1 MQRAAYDII
10 VVGGGHAG
18 CEAALSSARMGLKT
32 LLVTFKIDKIA
43 FMSCN
48 PAIGGIGKGQLV
60 REVDALGGEMGKA
73 IDKTMIQFRMLNT
86 SKGYAARS
94 SRAQADMD
102 LYSAYMRDTIL
113 SEKNLKVL
121 EDEVTAI
128 ITDKAKVIGVETKK
142 KGSIKSKAVIM
153 TPGTFPDGVIHIGLE
168 HHGGGRIG
176 EPAARLISKNL
187 KNMGFKMLR
196 LKTGT
201 PPRLDGRTIDFSGLD
216 RHDGDKEI
224 IPFSFWTKRIK
235 IKQKPC
241 FITRTAKKTHEI
253 IKNGLDKSPLY
264 TGKIKSTG
272 VRYCPSVEDKIVK
285 FPERETHLVFL
296 EPEGRGT
303 NEYYPNGISTSLP
316 RDIQERIVRSIKGLE
331 KAKVT
336 QWGYG
341 IEYDIVEPTEL
352 KSTLETKRIEGLY
365 LAGQINGTTGYEEA
379 ACLGLMAGI
388 NASKKIKKETPVILN
403 RSQAYIGVLI
413 DDLVTKGTAEPYRMF
428 TSRVEYR
435 MIVREDNAAL
445 RLSEIGFSLGLL
457 NKKKIMAVRKSESK
471 IKELT
476 KRIEKDRKLSNL
488 LKRPGISIENIMNL
502 AGWKDN
508 LSYQEKTG
516 AEVAIKYEGYIKREL
531 SFVNKFDKLE
541 KIRIS
546 EDFNYK
552 DVPGLSREIKEK
564 LSSLRPGSLGQA
576 SRISG
581 VTPVAITLLMVR
593 LHTQGERSR

>member
-142 KGSIKSKAVIM
+142 KGSIKSNAVIM